1 VSNLT
6 LGFRGTK
13 WGRQGTAALQTANL
27 PSAVCDTYG
36 AFLRLLV
43 LVRCD
48 KVQGSVYRLYPLSIA
63 LQPTGVTRSNTVD
76 TGRWQMARTLLM
88 ADWFLGLSP

>member
-1 VSNLT
+1 M
-6 LGFRGTK
+6 
-13 WGRQGTAALQTANL
+13 
-27 PSAVCDTYG
+27 
-36 AFLRLLV
+36 